1 MRDDMRDPC
10 YFYNFCLHN
19 FCKTIFMKAILPGT
33 ATIRYQDV
41 VISREM
47 FRKTINSFKTDVPTI

>member
-1 MRDDMRDPC
+1 
-10 YFYNFCLHN
+10 
-19 FCKTIFMKAILPGT
+19 MKAILPGT
-33 ATIRYQDV
+33 ATIGYQDV